1 MSAPVSR
8 PPCVSLALSFVHWLN
23 YSLCSEVKSGGLPLL
38 GFSLP
43 FFRPFLKKG
52 LNPLIDT
59 GSAYLEK
66 LGDLCA

>member
-1 MSAPVSR
+1 MY
-8 PPCVSLALSFVHWLN
+8 WLN

>member
-8 PPCVSLALSFVHWLN
+8 PPCVSLALSFVYWLN

-43 FFRPFLKKG
+43 SFRPFLKKG

-59 GSAYLEK
+59 GSAYL
-66 LGDLCA
+66 

>member
-1 MSAPVSR
+1 MV
-8 PPCVSLALSFVHWLN
+8 LSFIYWLN
-23 YSLCSEVKSGGLPLL
+23 CSLCSGVKSGGLPLL

-43 FFRPFLKKG
+43 SFRPFLKKG

-59 GSAYLEK
+59 GSAFLEK

>member
-1 MSAPVSR
+1 M
-8 PPCVSLALSFVHWLN
+8 HWFN
-23 YSLCSEVKSGGLPLL
+23 CSLCSEVKSGGLPLL

-43 FFRPFLKKG
+43 SFRPFLKKG